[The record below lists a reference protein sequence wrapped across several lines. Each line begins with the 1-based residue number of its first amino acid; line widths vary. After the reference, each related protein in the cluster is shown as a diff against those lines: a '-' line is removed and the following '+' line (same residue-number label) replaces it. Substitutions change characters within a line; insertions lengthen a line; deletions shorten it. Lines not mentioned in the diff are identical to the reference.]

1 MSVTLNEKKTNR
13 KIMPLVSRAFALG
26 KAKEIIEAIED
37 PEEREMA
44 VAEYCQYTGRA
55 EEAVS
60 RAKPFLTHDDLN
72 LRFSAHIICF
82 ISGLAIGDADGAR
95 RSLIDLESIEKEAHV
110 PVSGAYCAN
119 VIKIM
124 LFLKETE
131 FSVDDKIPDGLP
143 EGAKFFVCYFLALRE
158 YLRDEYEKVVGMA
171 QAALMMGGNDYPIAG
186 IYLHLISA
194 ASMVRIKKNQEAE
207 RHFKLAWEMAEADG
221 LIAPFGMQYV
231 MLAGLNKKSIK
242 KNNPEEYRA
251 ISKYADEFIPAWI
264 EAHNGLVDWH
274 ANHGLTK
281 TEHIVAM
288 LFRKGLSL
296 REIASC
302 MSISVNTVKR
312 HIAASYQKANTNKRD
327 ELPKNIIR

>member
-1 MSVTLNEKKTNR
+1 MSGASKEVLSKR
-13 KIMPLVSRAFALG
+13 KIMPLVSRAFAPG
-26 KAKEIIEAIED
+26 KAREIIEAIED

-44 VAEYCQYTGRA
+44 WAEYCQYTGRA

-60 RAKPFLTHDDLN
+60 RARPFLTHEDLN
-72 LRFSAHIICF
+72 LRFSAHIVCF

-95 RSLIDLESIEKEAHV
+95 QALLNLESIEKEEHV

-131 FSVDDKIPDGLP
+131 FSVDDRIQDALP

-171 QAALMMGGNDYPIAG
+171 QAALMMGGGDYPIAA

-194 ASMVRIKKNQEAE
+194 ASMVRIKKIQEAE
-207 RHFKLAWEMAEADG
+207 RHFQLAWEITEADK
-221 LIAPFGMQYV
+221 LIAPFGMQYI

-242 KNNPEEYRA
+242 KNNPKEYRA
-251 ISKYADEFIPAWI
+251 ISRYADEFIPAWI
-264 EAHNGLVDWH
+264 AAHNGLVDWH
-274 ANHGLTK
+274 EDHGLTK
-281 TEHIVAM
+281 TEHIAAM
-288 LFRKGLSL
+288 LFRKGLSA

-312 HIAASYQKANTNKRD
+312 HIAASYQKMSTKSR
-327 ELPKNIIR
+327 EEFPKNIIR